1 MSRVI
6 EWEIER
12 AIERSSDQVCQVPS
26 FCLTFRHFLLGTTS
40 MTGLVTVE
48 GGQVKT
54 FWKPVS
60 RWERNLK
67 NSHTLTLP
75 LSLDMLNNLCFHL
88 YAQKSLFI
96 AENVNAFLGHQWF
109 SLTKL
114 FISTR
119 SSEMT
124 VFRAGSQLKKAMIF
138 SAYTSKQ
145 KLDIYGSQ
153 TVLKAFLLW
162 PCKRGT
168 FWTLST
174 QSIQL
179 IAVTP

>member
-1 MSRVI
+1 MTRVS
-6 EWEIER
+6 EWKSVRGVWEC
-12 AIERSSDQVCQVPS
+12 DLVPS

-124 VFRAGSQLKKAMIF
+124 VLRAGSQLKKAMIF
-138 SAYTSKQ
+138 QPIRQNKSWTFMVPRQFWNTFYIEIKKSSFSAM
-145 KLDIYGSQ
+145 
-153 TVLKAFLLW
+153 AM
-162 PCKRGT
+162 
-168 FWTLST
+168 
-174 QSIQL
+174 
-179 IAVTP
+179 